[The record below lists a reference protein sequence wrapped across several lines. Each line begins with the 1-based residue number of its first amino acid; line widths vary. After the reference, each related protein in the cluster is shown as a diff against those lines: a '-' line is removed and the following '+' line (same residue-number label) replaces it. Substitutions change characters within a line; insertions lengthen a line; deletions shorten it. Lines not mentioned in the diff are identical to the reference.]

1 MEGDVEASLRFLE
14 QEGAAAAGGSGSE
27 GEGEGGGQD
36 ARVEALLAR
45 ARLGKALRRP
55 LTAQEPRERVAQ
67 LLEARRGGG
76 EEESPEGAGGGP
88 PAPGAGPAPAAPSVA
103 AAPAA
108 ASASAAA
115 VVRSASPPLTGGR
128 RTPAQA
134 PRGRPQSAR
143 PAASGT
149 GSPGGS
155 GLSRT
160 TSGGRHSKE
169 AAAAKVEEALRR
181 ETPFRPKLST
191 RTQLLAQKQRRRAG
205 TLSTPGTPAASSG
218 AGSAPEARGAW
229 LQDLSKPRDYEEL
242 SRLKQEME
250 NREVMQ
256 HSFRPEIH
264 LGPKKAGKG
273 KAAARKVAPGRVMQ
287 RLSSSGHDPG
297 TLAKLER
304 LRTERA
310 AREMAECTFKPQIE
324 PSLRQAGPDPAE
336 YVPIHRRVGKVLKE
350 RQERLTRARI
360 SRELDDPDL
369 TFNPQLNESSIRIA
383 EAKELEEE
391 LMFTARLEAGVG
403 GAAPEGGRAGRA
415 VHVTDDD
422 VHCTFQPRIS
432 QESDRMVASM
442 SDRDS
447 NFVRRQRLE
456 QRRREE
462 ARNEVVHA
470 DEHECTFHP
479 RLVAAGAAV
488 HVAEEKRYESLEAR
502 INRLAVK
509 DVQSFEVRKKELEQE
524 FYKDCTFE
532 PVTNS
537 RRKAGAGAKRGNRKN
552 PQALEELHRN
562 SRAAKSREKLEKE
575 ASERFE
581 AEHTFK
587 PRVVAR
593 RSGTAPVGGR
603 RGGEGDDV
611 VPSARL
617 QISVLDSDMVMERIK
632 RYREERERKLREQED
647 ALAREE
653 LQHCTFKPRT
663 NPGRGGRAAQKAKG
677 PSLKKMPGMS
687 GFLQQ
692 KRRAKEQQEE
702 KMRLEEKIFM
712 TDTSKLGRRSTCT
725 EAKPFRLSNG
735 VGSAQKRR
743 ALKQRIHE
751 EELAECTFHPV
762 TNEGRNRELIQRI
775 LMTEDSFRSDEGG
788 GH

>member
-1 MEGDVEASLRFLE
+1 MVASLGFLE
-14 QEGAAAAGGSGSE
+14 REGAAAAGGSGSE

-45 ARLGKALRRP
+45 ARSGKALRRP
-55 LTAQEPRERVAQ
+55 LTAQERRERVAQ

-76 EEESPEGAGGGP
+76 EESSEGASGAP
-88 PAPGAGPAPAAPSVA
+88 AAPGAGPAPAAPSVA
-103 AAPAA
+103 AAAA
-108 ASASAAA
+108 AAAA
-115 VVRSASPPLTGGR
+115 VRSASPPFTGGR
-128 RTPAQA
+128 RTPAQESLA
-134 PRGRPQSAR
+134 RPQSAR
-143 PAASGT
+143 PATAGT
-149 GSPGGS
+149 GSPGS

-169 AAAAKVEEALRR
+169 AAAAKVEEALRQ
-181 ETPFRPKLST
+181 ETPFRPKLSM
-191 RTQLLAQKQRRRAG
+191 RTQFLAQKHRQRAR
-205 TLSTPGTPAASSG
+205 TQSTPGTPAASSG
-218 AGSAPEARGAW
+218 AGSAPKVRTAW
-229 LQDLSKPRDYEEL
+229 LEDLAKPRDYTEL
-242 SRLKQEME
+242 SRRKEEME
-250 NREVMQ
+250 VQELMQ
-256 HSFRPEIH
+256 HSFHPEIH
-264 LGPKKAGKG
+264 LGPKNARKAV
-273 KAAARKVAPGRVMQ
+273 KAAARRVAPGRVMQ
-287 RLSSSGHDPG
+287 RLSNSGHDPE
-297 TLAKLER
+297 TVARLER
-304 LRTERA
+304 LRAEGV

-403 GAAPEGGRAGRA
+403 GAAPEGGRASRA

-422 VHCTFQPRIS
+422 IHCTFQPRIS
-432 QESDRMVASM
+432 QESERMVASM

-447 NFVRRQRLE
+447 NFVQRQRLE

-479 RLVAAGAAV
+479 QLAAAGAAV

-509 DVQSFEVRKKELEQE
+509 DVQSFEARKKELEQE

-537 RRKAGAGAKRGNRKN
+537 RRKAGVGAKRGGRPSQKT

-593 RSGTAPVGGR
+593 RSGAAPAGGR
-603 RGGEGDDV
+603 PGREGDDV
-611 VPSARL
+611 IPSARL

-632 RYREERERKLREQED
+632 KYREERERKLREQED
-647 ALAREE
+647 ALERKE

-702 KMRLEEKIFM
+702 KKKLEEKIFM

-735 VGSAQKRR
+735 VGSAQKRE
-743 ALKQRIHE
+743 ALKQRIYE
-751 EELAECTFHPV
+751 EELAQCTFHPV

-788 GH
+788 GQ